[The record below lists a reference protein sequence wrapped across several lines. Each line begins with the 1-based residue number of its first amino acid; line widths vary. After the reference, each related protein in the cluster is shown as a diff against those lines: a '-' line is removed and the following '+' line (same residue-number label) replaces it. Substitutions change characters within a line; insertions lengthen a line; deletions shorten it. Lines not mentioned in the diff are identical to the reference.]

1 MQTST
6 KDSSDPKIYLL
17 QTKIPYPPKKR
28 NYIYPKA
35 GVELTKQLVCRRQL
49 KYFDYLASLICDQ
62 DPGQQRQKTNVR
74 RSDIMK

>member
-28 NYIYPKA
+28 N
-35 GVELTKQLVCRRQL
+35 
-49 KYFDYLASLICDQ
+49 SLFT
-62 DPGQQRQKTNVR
+62 QKLDL
-74 RSDIMK
+74 S